1 MVNNET
7 IMKFGYVVA
16 FILYLRLM
24 LVDENRLSTILKVVI
39 TFSIVLF
46 IFGLKYFQKKKM

>member
-1 MVNNET
+1 
-7 IMKFGYVVA
+7 MKIGYVVA
-16 FILYLRLM
+16 SILYLRLM

-46 IFGLKYFQKKKM
+46 IFGLKYFQKKKL